1 MPPQRLPLNVDLFL
15 LPPSLDTRLWLG
27 TLMSQAPT
35 GRDDDQIE
43 LAVRFRDLR
52 ISIFGPADQAT
63 GLLQQITRL
72 RDQPLPVVRTLS
84 PTPTEASFDFVPFVV
99 AEELPTSSHRLPGPV
114 ETRDQI
120 LSSFEDCPAHFFGQ
134 ARRLVGSITS
144 GAERGKRAW
153 VAGQWAK
160 AVVAKRVHS
169 PNRTTPLDIRSRFS
183 AVVRAERVQ
192 SPTLFLSSGS
202 YWAKIGDL
210 SRALPSPSPFRVSL
224 GPRSILLEKLE
235 IPAPLSSFLKTKTLN
250 PIRV

>member
-1 MPPQRLPLNVDLFL
+1 M
-15 LPPSLDTRLWLG
+15 
-27 TLMSQAPT
+27 
-35 GRDDDQIE
+35 
-43 LAVRFRDLR
+43 
-52 ISIFGPADQAT
+52 
-63 GLLQQITRL
+63 
-72 RDQPLPVVRTLS
+72 S

-99 AEELPTSSHRLPGPV
+99 AEDLPTSSHRLPGPV

-169 PNRTTPLDIRSRFS
+169 PNRTTPLDIRSRFY

-210 SRALPSPSPFRVSL
+210 SSSSSITHAFPSEFGAKIYFAGEAGDSSSAVQFSQNQNPKPYRV
-224 GPRSILLEKLE
+224 
-235 IPAPLSSFLKTKTLN
+235 
-250 PIRV
+250 